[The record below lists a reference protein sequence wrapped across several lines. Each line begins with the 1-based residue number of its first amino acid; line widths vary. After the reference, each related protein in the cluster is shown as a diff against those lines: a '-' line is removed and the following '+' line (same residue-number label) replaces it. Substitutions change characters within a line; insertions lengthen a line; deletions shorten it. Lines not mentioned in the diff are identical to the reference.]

1 MKNLQKTLVGIL
13 AVCLLLISCG
23 PSQKVTSSWK
33 NPTFKAEKKYSKIFI
48 SSMSSNP
55 KVKITLEDDMAAA
68 AQSRGYQVVKSQ
80 DIFRPTF
87 TKETSPDKDVMLAKI
102 RELGCDL
109 IFTVTLVDKQS
120 ETRYVPGATM
130 YAPFPGYG
138 YGYRGYYNYWSPMM
152 YDPGYYTTD
161 RTYFMEGD
169 LFDVASENMIWSVQ
183 TESYNPSSIEKFSK
197 DLTQLMLER
206 AEKDLKMK

>member
-1 MKNLQKTLVGIL
+1 
-13 AVCLLLISCG
+13 
-23 PSQKVTSSWK
+23 
-33 NPTFKAEKKYSKIFI
+33 
-48 SSMSSNP
+48 
-55 KVKITLEDDMAAA
+55 
-68 AQSRGYQVVKSQ
+68 
-80 DIFRPTF
+80 
-87 TKETSPDKDVMLAKI
+87 
-102 RELGCDL
+102 
-109 IFTVTLVDKQS
+109 
-120 ETRYVPGATM
+120 M

-161 RTYFMEGD
+161 KTYFMEGD

-206 AEKDLKMK
+206 AENDLKIK

>member
-1 MKNLQKTLVGIL
+1 MKNLLKIIIGIL
-13 AVCLLLISCG
+13 AAVLLLISCG
-23 PSQKVTSSWK
+23 PSQRVISSWK
-33 NPTFKAEKKYSKIFI
+33 NPNFKAEKKFTKIFVA
-48 SSMSSNP
+48 SMSSNQ
-55 KVKITLEDDMAAA
+55 KVKINLENEMAAA
-68 AQSRGYQVVKSQ
+68 ATARGFTVIKSQ
-80 DIFRPTF
+80 DIFQPSF
-87 TKETSPDKDVMLAKI
+87 THEKAPDKDVMLAKI

-109 IFTVTLVDKQS
+109 IYTVTLIDKQS
-120 ETRYVPGATM
+120 ETRYVPGGM

-161 RTYFMEGD
+161 KTYFMEGD

-197 DLTQLMLER
+197 ELTQLMLER
-206 AEKDLKMK
+206 AEKDLKIK

>member
-1 MKNLQKTLVGIL
+1 
-13 AVCLLLISCG
+13 
-23 PSQKVTSSWK
+23 
-33 NPTFKAEKKYSKIFI
+33 
-48 SSMSSNP
+48 MSSNP

-68 AQSRGYQVVKSQ
+68 AQSKGYQVVKSQ
-80 DIFRPTF
+80 DVFRPTF
-87 TKETSPDKDVMLAKI
+87 SKETLPDKDVMLAKI

-206 AEKDLKMK
+206 AEKDLKVK